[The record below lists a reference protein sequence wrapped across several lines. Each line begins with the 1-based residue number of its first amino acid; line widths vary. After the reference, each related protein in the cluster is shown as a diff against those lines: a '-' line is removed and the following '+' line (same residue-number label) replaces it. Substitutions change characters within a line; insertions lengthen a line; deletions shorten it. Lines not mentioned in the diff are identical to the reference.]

1 MTYLKFCGLFLLIS
15 VINLDIASSYKCN
28 FLEKT
33 QSSDRIYTC
42 MATLDTT
49 GKEHHLA
56 NKNDNDVLRLEFELP
71 STDNSPIMTD
81 TDYPFCNKYPKIQKI
96 LLKKIKSL
104 DKNFLQNCRNLE
116 SFTILR
122 TETKLIPVLLF
133 SKNTKL
139 TTLDLSK
146 NTITTVNE
154 NAFAN
159 NKELIYLSLDENKI
173 STIQPNTFKS
183 LTKVSYLGLR
193 GNKIKILNPTWFET
207 LGNLKYLDFGANGI
221 ADLPKN
227 IFSHL
232 GNLQKL
238 YLDSNKLTT
247 LHHDSLGTATKLAEV
262 HLDYN
267 KINSIDE
274 KIVDNTPVQRFVL
287 DGAVCFKQKKSI
299 KRDTM
304 KADLKACFTN
314 YQARV

>member
-1 MTYLKFCGLFLLIS
+1 MLHLKLFSLIFLIS
-15 VINLDIASSYKCN
+15 VIDLDIASSYKCN

-71 STDNSPIMTD
+71 STDNSPIMAD
-81 TDYPFCNKYPKIQKI
+81 TEYPFCKKYPKLQKL
-96 LLKKIKSL
+96 LLKKVKSV
-104 DKNFLQNCRNLE
+104 DKNFLQQCTNLE
-116 SFTILR
+116 SFTLLR
-122 TETKLIPVLLF
+122 TETKLIGALLF

-154 NAFAN
+154 NAFIN

-173 STIQPNTFKS
+173 STIHPNTFKS

-207 LGNLKYLDFGANGI
+207 LGNLKYLDLGANGVTE
-221 ADLPKN
+221 LPKN
-227 IFSHL
+227 IFSRL

-238 YLDSNKLTT
+238 FLDNNKLTT
-247 LHHDSLGTATKLAEV
+247 IHSDSLGAANKLAEI

-274 KIVDNTPVQRFVL
+274 KIVDNTPVQRIVV

-304 KADLKACFTN
+304 KADLKTCFAN
-314 YQARV
+314 YQPRV